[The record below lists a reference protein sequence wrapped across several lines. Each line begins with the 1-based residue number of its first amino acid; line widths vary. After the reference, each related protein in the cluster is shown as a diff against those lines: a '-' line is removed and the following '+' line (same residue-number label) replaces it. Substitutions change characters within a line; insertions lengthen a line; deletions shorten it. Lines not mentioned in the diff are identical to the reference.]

1 MVSSPKPTPQQL
13 RQHALDRALQPDVVQ
28 ALARNV
34 DNSGKEPDEEELA
47 QRILV
52 VATEFTA
59 WLAGPVEHEESHDE
73 DTLHKVHQALMR
85 AGLTEAQGLNAINEM
100 QNGGILFRE
109 RASD

>member
-1 MVSSPKPTPQQL
+1 MVSSPKPTPHQL

-34 DNSGKEPDEEELA
+34 DGGGREPDEQELA
-47 QRILV
+47 DRILV

-59 WLAGPVEHEESHDE
+59 WLAGPVEHEENYGE
-73 DTLHKVHQALMR
+73 DTIHKVHQALMR
-85 AGLTEAQGLNAINEM
+85 AGLTEDNAINAINEM
-100 QNGGILFRE
+100 QNDGILFRE